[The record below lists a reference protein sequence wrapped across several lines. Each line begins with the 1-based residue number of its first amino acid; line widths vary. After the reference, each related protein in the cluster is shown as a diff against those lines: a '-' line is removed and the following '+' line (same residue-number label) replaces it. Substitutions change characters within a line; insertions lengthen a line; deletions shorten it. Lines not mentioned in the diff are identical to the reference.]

1 MEPNK
6 NIIAPVRTN
15 IEKRKIDKV
24 RVGCT
29 ILLILFVLGVSIF
42 CIYWVIEYKELK
54 EQGFFEINNS
64 KTINERTSQLDL
76 NNFRTLAS

>member
-1 MEPNK
+1 LKKED
-6 NIIAPVRTN
+6 RQ
-15 IEKRKIDKV
+15 V

-76 NNFRTLAS
+76 NNFRTLES

>member
-76 NNFRTLAS
+76 NNFRTLES